1 MTGDTRAVVPVV
13 SVILVT
19 AVVVILASTVSIF
32 VLQLGEDVS
41 DSGPNVVFE
50 IEYDYFDDGV
60 PKNDSV
66 RITHTG
72 GDVLD
77 RERLEVVIGND
88 VVYNE
93 TADSETTNPNFAVP
107 GLIVEVDDGNE
118 FNDLNKPCR
127 VDGQRVSPVGTCGGP
142 PGDGDGSDSGVVL
155 QWAENVSAGET
166 IVIQE
171 RNHTNSYD
179 VIEPGDSIK
188 IIYRG
193 DGFTALI
200 AEETVAAEVADE

>member
-1 MTGDTRAVVPVV
+1 MRRETRAVVPVI
-13 SVILVT
+13 SVVLVT
-19 AVVVILASTVSIF
+19 AIVVILAATVSVF

-50 IEYDYFDDGV
+50 IEYDYFDDGI

-66 RITHTG
+66 SITHIG
-72 GDVLD
+72 GDVLN
-77 RERLEVVIGND
+77 RERLEVVIGDD

-93 TADSETTNPNFAVP
+93 TADSETTNPNFAVA
-107 GLIVEVDDGNE
+107 GLIVEVDEGNE

-127 VDGQRVSPVGTCGGP
+127 VDGQRVSPKGTCNGP

-171 RNHTNSYD
+171 RNHTKTYD
-179 VIEPGDSIK
+179 VMEPGDSIK

-193 DGFTALI
+193 DGFTALL